1 MSIIQFKLTS
11 GDEIICEVLQEPE
24 GEDPNLVVRNAMKIY
39 TFENP
44 EGTRFYSFRP
54 WMTYQDSK
62 ECMQLLNYAHIVGE
76 AKPAEALVIQYQ
88 AAAAI
93 ENTKAEERDAAIE
106 EAVELTLVKCG
117 MTNGFDSDN
126 IVNNVVIPFDR
137 NKLN

>member
-39 TFENP
+39 MFENP

-62 ECMQLLNYAHIVGE
+62 EYMQLLNYAHIVGE

-93 ENTKAEERDAAIE
+93 ENTKAEERDAEIE
-106 EAVELTLVKCG
+106 KAVELTLAKRG

-126 IVNNVVIPFDR
+126 VVNNVVIPFDR